1 MVVSLPHGRR
11 GGSTLG
17 CLVWLVLF
25 GGALYFGLP
34 LGQSYWAFQ
43 QLRDEMRRTVR
54 FAQTTT
60 DEQMLRQVLLEVERL
75 ELPTEA
81 NRIRILRDP
90 ARRRLTIETSWSLE
104 LKLPFGT
111 QTVHFRPRAE
121 GVY

>member
-1 MVVSLPHGRR
+1 MVAGPLHGRR

-17 CLVWLVLF
+17 CLIWLALF

-34 LGQSYWAFQ
+34 LGQSYWAYQ

-54 FAQTTT
+54 FAQTTS

-75 ELPTEA
+75 DLPAEA
-81 NRIRILRDP
+81 NRIKILRDP
-90 ARRRLTIETSWSLE
+90 TRRRLTIETSWSLE
-104 LKLPFGT
+104 LQLPFGT